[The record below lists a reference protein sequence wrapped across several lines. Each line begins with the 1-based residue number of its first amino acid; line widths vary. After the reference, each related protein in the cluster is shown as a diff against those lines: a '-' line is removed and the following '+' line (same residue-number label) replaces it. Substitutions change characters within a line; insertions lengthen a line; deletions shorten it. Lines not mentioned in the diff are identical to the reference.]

1 MTTLIAVYGHDGCE
15 GRCDAKCYN
24 AQHAGCDCVCGGAN
38 HGKGLAVATLN
49 TAAMAE
55 SWIERYAGE
64 KGLQQFRSE
73 ISPAVYQ
80 GSLFDGV

>member
-24 AQHAGCDCVCGGAN
+24 AQHPECDCVCGGAN
-38 HGKGLAVATLN
+38 HGKGLAVATAN

-55 SWIERYAGE
+55 GWIERYAGE
-64 KGLQQFRSE
+64 KGLQRFRSE